1 METKALRYFLTVA
14 ECGSLSRGAELLRI
28 SQPAISRQI
37 AKLEQDVGAPLF
49 RRHGHGVSLTEAGQ
63 TLLAR
68 GQEVLRTLDQA
79 RAEIRSAQRGPSGV
93 ITLALPPAAAWFLGP
108 RLVERFGLSH
118 PNVFL
123 RLVGGF
129 SSHIHEWLIRGQA
142 DIACLHDPLPQ
153 KGFEITPLFDEEVF
167 LVGRA
172 DAAPFRRDWVRIA
185 DLAEVPLL
193 LTSRPNASRRL
204 LDTWVAR
211 TGVTL
216 TVRAEVDDHLIIRS
230 LIRAGLGFS
239 LLTRGAFDADLR
251 AGAVQAWRF
260 RPRAYWPLAVV
271 RAADPDR
278 PPLLDAFHAT
288 LCAVARSMPVTD

>member
-1 METKALRYFLTVA
+1 MRYFLTVA

-37 AKLEQDVGAPLF
+37 AKLEHEVGTALF
-49 RRHGHGVSLTEAGQ
+49 RRHGHGVTLTDAGE

-68 GQEVLRTLDQA
+68 GQEVLRTLDRA
-79 RAEIRSAQRGPSGV
+79 RAEIRASQRGPSGM
-93 ITLALPPAAAWFLGP
+93 ITFAVPPAAAWFLVP
-108 RLVERFGLSH
+108 RLVECFGQTH

-129 SSHIHEWLIRGQA
+129 SSHIHERLVRGQA
-142 DIACLHDPLPQ
+142 DLACLHDPLPQ
-153 KGFEITPLFDEEVF
+153 KGFEITPLFEEEVF
-167 LVGRA
+167 LVGRP
-172 DAAPFRRDWVRIA
+172 DIAPFRGDWIRIA
-185 DLAEVPLL
+185 DLSRVPLL

-216 TVRAEVDDHLIIRS
+216 NVRAEVDDHLMIRG
-230 LIRAGLGFS
+230 LIRAGVGFS
-239 LLTRGAFDADLR
+239 LLTRGAFDTDLR
-251 AGAVQAWRF
+251 SGAVQAWRF

-271 RAADPDR
+271 RATDPNR
-278 PPLLDAFHAT
+278 PAILDEFHA
-288 LCAVARSMPVTD
+288 LLVRVARDLQVTD